1 MDDRYTWDGSGAPG
15 SRRAR
20 SDHFGWWVLL
30 AVVLAILVH
39 AIGLIVL
46 GKIPFISGFTEAFEW
61 ESRAFNVEQV
71 EVIAEPLPDVPDA
84 EEVPVPPEDTA
95 SLLTEI
101 EDLLPELKDIEID
114 VSPDIEEPDVQ
125 IKMEKPALAGDTA
138 EELLEPVKAPDVQ
151 TKLKELGTS
160 ERLFKEVPAGRVVI
174 EEGSVS
180 GDIPDPDEFLRDAAE
195 RGGGGLSEDGL
206 PEGYTG
212 LGDLLKLGTGDLEKS
227 RAALPSD
234 LMFAYDSAALK
245 SSARLGLMKLA
256 LLIDRNPEM
265 YCILEGHSD
274 LFGSEAYN
282 LDLSQRRAEA
292 VRSWLVKA
300 LHLSGDRIV
309 VRAYGKSRPKV
320 PEGTIEEQA
329 INRRVD
335 ILMRKQPPQEEPVL
349 VKPARA
355 IPIEGEGTP
364 GDGVLNT
371 RPALPLRAVPVE
383 EQDSG
388 DTGTPPRAVPVED
401 PPAGAAIPPRR
412 AVPVDE

>member
-1 MDDRYTWDGSGAPG
+1 
-15 SRRAR
+15 
-20 SDHFGWWVLL
+20 VLL

-39 AIGLIVL
+39 AVALVVL
-46 GKIPFISGFTEAFEW
+46 GKIPFIPGLTDSFEW

-71 EVIAEPLPDVPDA
+71 EVIADPLPDAPEA
-84 EEVPVPPEDTA
+84 EEVPTPPEDTA

-101 EDLLPELKDIEID
+101 EDLLPELRDIEID

-125 IKMEKPALAGDTA
+125 IKMEKPALAGDQA
-138 EELLEPVKAPDVQ
+138 DELLEPVKAPDIE
-151 TKLKELGTS
+151 TKLEELGTS
-160 ERLFKEVPAGRVVI
+160 DRLFKEVPAGRVIV

-212 LGDLLKLGTGDLEKS
+212 LGTLLKLGTGDLQKS

-234 LMFAYDSAALK
+234 LMFAYDSAELK

-265 YCILEGHSD
+265 FCILEGHSD
-274 LFGSEAYN
+274 LFGSEGYN
-282 LDLSQRRAEA
+282 LELSRRRAEA
-292 VRSWLVKA
+292 VKSWLVKA
-300 LHLSGDRIV
+300 LRLDGNRII
-309 VRAYGKSRPKV
+309 VRGYGKSKPKV
-320 PEGTIEEQA
+320 LEGTIEEQA

-335 ILMRKQPPQEEPVL
+335 ILMRRQAPADAPVL

-355 IPIEGEGTP
+355 IPIEG
-364 GDGVLNT
+364 GVVDSE
-371 RPALPLRAVPVE
+371 PATPLRAVPVE
-383 EQDSG
+383 PELPDA
-388 DTGTPPRAVPVED
+388 PEEALRAVPVPE
-401 PPAGAAIPPRR
+401 
-412 AVPVDE
+412 

>member
-1 MDDRYTWDGSGAPG
+1 MEDRYTWDASGGPN
-15 SRRAR
+15 SKRAR

-39 AIGLIVL
+39 AVGLVVL

-61 ESRAFNVEQV
+61 ESRAFNVDQV
-71 EVIAEPLPDVPDA
+71 EVIADSLPEAPDQ
-84 EEVPVPPEDTA
+84 EEVPKPPEDTA

-101 EDLLPELKDIEID
+101 EDLLPELKNIEID
-114 VSPDIEEPDVQ
+114 VSPYIEEPDVQ
-125 IKMEKPALAGDTA
+125 IKMEKPALSGDNA

-151 TKLKELGTS
+151 TKLEELGTS
-160 ERLFKEVPAGRVVI
+160 DRLFKEVPAGRVVI

-180 GDIPDPDEFLRDAAE
+180 GDIPDPDAFLRDAAE

-212 LGDLLKLGTGDLEKS
+212 LGTLLKLGTGDLQKS

-234 LMFAYDSAALK
+234 LMFAYDSADLK

-274 LFGSEAYN
+274 LFGSEGYN
-282 LDLSQRRAEA
+282 LELSRRRAQA
-292 VRSWLVKA
+292 VKSWLVKA
-300 LHLSGDRIV
+300 LRLDENRII
-309 VRAYGKSRPKV
+309 VRGYGKSEPKV

-335 ILMRKQPPQEEPVL
+335 ILMRKQLPKEEPVL
-349 VKPARA
+349 VRPARA
-355 IPIEGEGTP
+355 IPIGENAISP
-364 GDGVLNT
+364 GDGVLNSG
-371 RPALPLRAVPVE
+371 PATPLRAVPVE
-383 EQDSG
+383 ESV
-388 DTGTPPRAVPVED
+388 PEAPEEPLRAVPVPE
-401 PPAGAAIPPRR
+401 
-412 AVPVDE
+412 

>member
-1 MDDRYTWDGSGAPG
+1 MEDRYTWDGAGMAG
-15 SRRAR
+15 GKRVR

-39 AIGLIVL
+39 AVALVVL
-46 GKIPFISGFTEAFEW
+46 GKIPFIPGLTDSFEW

-71 EVIAEPLPDVPDA
+71 EVIADPLPDAPEA
-84 EEVPVPPEDTA
+84 EEVPTPPEDTA

-101 EDLLPELKDIEID
+101 EDLLPELRDIEID

-125 IKMEKPALAGDTA
+125 IKMEKPALAGDQA
-138 EELLEPVKAPDVQ
+138 DELLEPVKAPDIE
-151 TKLKELGTS
+151 TKLEELGTS
-160 ERLFKEVPAGRVVI
+160 DRLFKEVPAGRVIV

-212 LGDLLKLGTGDLEKS
+212 LGTLLKLGTGDLQKS

-234 LMFAYDSAALK
+234 LMFAYDSAELK

-265 YCILEGHSD
+265 FCILEGHSD
-274 LFGSEAYN
+274 LFGSEDYN
-282 LDLSQRRAEA
+282 LELSRRRAEA
-292 VRSWLVKA
+292 VKSWLVKA
-300 LHLSGDRIV
+300 LRLDGNRII
-309 VRAYGKSRPKV
+309 VRGYGKSKPKV
-320 PEGTIEEQA
+320 LEGTIEEQA

-335 ILMRKQPPQEEPVL
+335 ILMRRQAPADAPVL

-355 IPIEGEGTP
+355 IPIEG
-364 GDGVLNT
+364 GVVDSE
-371 RPALPLRAVPVE
+371 PATPLRAVPVE
-383 EQDSG
+383 PELPDA
-388 DTGTPPRAVPVED
+388 PEEALRAVPVPE
-401 PPAGAAIPPRR
+401 
-412 AVPVDE
+412 